1 MRVLVV
7 GAGIVGLCCAWYLQ
21 EHSVDVA
28 VLDRARVGA
37 GASWGNAGYV
47 SPAHATPLPE
57 PAMLRSGLRA
67 LVDPRAPVAVPLRGD
82 RARAR
87 FLVGLLRHC
96 TDARWHRSMRAY
108 LPLNESALA
117 AHQEL
122 ADGGVR
128 ARCVSADML
137 VAFGSARQA
146 RGELDELSRMA
157 ASGQRIDVDLL
168 TGDQAR
174 ELEPALSSRI
184 GCGVLVRGQCYIH
197 PPDYLAALASA
208 VRERGAIIT
217 EGASVHTVRRVGD
230 QVLASTRAGEHIEA
244 DAVVLA
250 NGAWLGRLAAPHGV
264 RMPVH
269 AGRGYSFSL
278 PTSAPLTRPVRLPS
292 ARLALTPYGE
302 GRIRVAG
309 MMEFADPD
317 EPLAPRRIRSMA
329 EALAPLLN
337 GLDWAG
343 RRQDWVGARPLSTD
357 GVPLVGRTAT
367 RGVYVAGGHGMWGI
381 TLGPVTGR
389 LLAASIVT
397 GRTPPELAPLN
408 PLR

>member
-7 GAGIVGLCCAWYLQ
+7 GAGIVGLCCAWHLQ

-28 VLDRARVGA
+28 VLDRAHVAA

-67 LVDPRAPVAVPLRGD
+67 LLDPRSPVAVPVRGD

-87 FLVGLLRHC
+87 FLAGLLRHC
-96 TDARWHRSMRAY
+96 TDAHWHRSMRAY

-128 ARCVSADML
+128 ARCVPADML

-146 RGELDELSRMA
+146 RGELDELSRVA

-168 TGDQAR
+168 TGEQVR
-174 ELEPALSSRI
+174 ELEPALSPAV
-184 GCGVLVRGQCYIH
+184 GCGVLVRGQHYIH
-197 PPDYLAALASA
+197 PPDYLAALASS
-208 VRERGAIIT
+208 VRERGATIT
-217 EGASVHTVRRVGD
+217 EGASVRTVRRVGD
-230 QVLASTRAGEHIEA
+230 RVLASTRAGEDIEA
-244 DAVVLA
+244 DAAVLA

-278 PTSAPLTRPVRLPS
+278 PTAASLTRPVRLPS
-292 ARLALTPYGE
+292 TRLALTPYGE
-302 GRIRVAG
+302 GRIRVSG

-337 GLDWAG
+337 GLDWTG

-389 LLAASIVT
+389 LLAAFIVT
-397 GRTPPELAPLN
+397 GRTPPDLTPLN